1 MRLGRP
7 LLSDRATSAA
17 HWSGPSDR
25 LVVWITLVGMAIRGL
40 SFARYD
46 LGMHAS
52 RTNDTLLDDSNVEL
66 SEAVQPKVTQK
77 FLEAIACL
85 ASTLCHG
92 VGYQTKLANK
102 VN

>member
-17 HWSGPSDR
+17 LGSGPSER

-46 LGMHAS
+46 LGVHTN
-52 RTNDTLLDDSNVEL
+52 RTNDKLLDDSNVEL
-66 SEAVQPKVTQK
+66 SEAVQPKATQI
-77 FLEAIACL
+77 FLKAIACL
-85 ASTLCHG
+85 ASTLWL
-92 VGYQTKLANK
+92 V
-102 VN
+102 